1 MEVCPVFVILII
13 LKVSSVE
20 NHEIDSLPSVFLGS
34 EEQACK
40 NRDSSRKILSR
51 RLLISYS
58 ESGGYVLGSSNEKK
72 CKSCPSKP
80 VWQSH

>member
-20 NHEIDSLPSVFLGS
+20 NNEVDSLPSIFLGS

-40 NRDSSRKILSR
+40 NRDSSRKILSK
-51 RLLISYS
+51 RLFISYS
-58 ESGGYVLGSSNEKK
+58 ESERYILGSSNEKE
-72 CKSCPSKP
+72 CNSCPSKP